1 MAGRGTRVWPYRRV
15 TDASVKASG
24 WVIDPDT
31 LGERDV
37 PDSLPDWDYQTDLKL
52 RRRMLIDAA
61 ACRRTAGLDA
71 DTPLAVSVR
80 WSAIPSL
87 LRGAAAWVP
96 LRDDVQEYIVDV
108 GIAGERLGGVVRVET
123 ILVLAGESSQRPAV
137 ARLVGSDL
145 WSDSIEIR
153 LQGDAPLFPMALVPF
168 SASGLPHK
176 AAWFLEI
183 GDDLHATAM
192 GAIQLLIN
200 QEHATIVAAL
210 DRAGAPTDVDRVL
223 LSALRSDIA
232 RTMLERALDNDAFN
246 MSETFGKETLGAVLQ
261 GLMRTYMAGHLDDD
275 LLEIRRI
282 RANDAPLFAA
292 TVQAATEFLAVER

>member
-1 MAGRGTRVWPYRRV
+1 M
-15 TDASVKASG
+15 
-24 WVIDPDT
+24 IDPDT
-31 LGERDV
+31 LGERGV
-37 PDSLPDWDYQTDLKL
+37 PDSLPEWDYQTDLKL
-52 RRRMLIDAA
+52 RRRLSIDAA
-61 ACRRTAGLDA
+61 ACRSAVGLDT

-80 WSAIPSL
+80 WSVIPSL

-96 LRDDVQEYIVDV
+96 LMDNVQEYVIDV
-108 GIAGERLGGVVRVET
+108 EIAGERLGGVVRVET
-123 ILVLAGESSQRPAV
+123 ILVLAGEGPERPAV

-145 WSDSIEIR
+145 WNDTIEIR

-200 QEHATIVAAL
+200 QEHAPIVAAL
-210 DRAGAPTDVDRVL
+210 GRVSTPTDLDRVI
-223 LSALRSDIA
+223 LSAMRSDIT
-232 RTMLERALDNDAFN
+232 RTMLERALENDAFN
-246 MSETFGKETLGAVLQ
+246 MSEKFGKETLGAVLQ
-261 GLMRTYMAGHLDDD
+261 GLMRTYMACHVDDD
-275 LLEIRRI
+275 LLDIRRI

-292 TVQAATEFLAVER
+292 TVQAATDFLAIDR